1 MWPSFGPTCSLGSN
15 LGPSW
20 VQHSATWR
28 IVPTERGMLKT
39 RATATAI
46 SLLFLLQCF
55 IGGSYSCSW
64 PHTGSTSVILTTT
77 CAQTCRSCAILTPTC
92 AQTCRSC
99 AILGPQV
106 GPKLAHARLNLRLS
120 MVKFGPNRVRLGSRR
135 PVFSPHPQLPYSS
148 ASKLRA
154 RPGQFPSP
162 TSSKRLEYPHTFC
175 IPLIYYPYTDC
186 ILLISSLQILLYFLH

>member
-77 CAQTCRSCAILTPTC
+77 CAQTCRSCAIL
-92 AQTCRSC
+92 
-99 AILGPQV
+99 GPQV

-120 MVKFGPNRVRLGSRR
+120 MVKFGSNRVRLGSRR

-148 ASKLRA
+148 ASNYVLD
-154 RPGQFPSP
+154 PDNFPPPQAGS
-162 TSSKRLEYPHTFC
+162 
-175 IPLIYYPYTDC
+175 D
-186 ILLISSLQILLYFLH
+186 